1 MKVKDIKDRTK
12 KARSLLSSCRLCGNL
27 CGVNRLKN
35 QNGKCNSGKDLM
47 IASYNVHFGEEPPIS
62 GNKGSGTIF
71 FTNCSLR
78 CIYCQNYPISQM
90 GNGKVIS
97 IQELAEIMIKLQIQ
111 GCHNVNFVTP
121 THFVPQ
127 IIEAT
132 SYARELGF
140 SLPLVY
146 NTSGYETVEALKLL
160 KGIIDIYL
168 VDMRYS
174 DDQIAS
180 DCSSAKNYVKTN
192 REAVKEMFSQV
203 GDLTTDEKGI
213 AICGLIIRHL
223 ILPHNLAGSKKT
235 FEFIKEEVSELVWVS
250 LMNQYFP
257 ANQAISHPFLNRRT
271 TKQEYTS
278 AQEEFLQS
286 GLLNAWVQG

>member
-1 MKVKDIKDRTK
+1 MKDIKDRIE
-12 KARSLLSSCRLCGNL
+12 KAQALLSSCRLCGNL

-35 QNGKCNSGKDLM
+35 QKGKCNSGKDLI
-47 IASYNVHFGEEPPIS
+47 IASHNVHFGEEPPIS
-62 GNKGSGTIF
+62 GTEGSGTIF

-90 GNGKVIS
+90 GNGEVIS

-121 THFVPQ
+121 THFIPQ
-127 IIEAT
+127 IIEAA
-132 SYARELGF
+132 SYAWELGF

-160 KGIIDIYL
+160 RGIIDIYL

-180 DCSSAKNYVKTN
+180 SYSSAKNYVKTN
-192 REAVKEMFSQV
+192 REAVKEMFFQV

-223 ILPHNLAGSKKT
+223 ILPRNLAGSKKT
-235 FEFIKEEVSELVWVS
+235 FEFIKKEIVDTVWIS

-257 ANQAISHPFLNRRT
+257 ANQAISHPLLSRRT
-271 TKQEYTS
+271 NRKEYNS
-278 AQEEFLQS
+278 AQKEFLQS

>member
-1 MKVKDIKDRTK
+1 MKVKDIKNRIE
-12 KARSLLSSCRLCGNL
+12 KAQALLSFCRLCGNL

-35 QNGKCNSGKDLM
+35 QKGKCNSGKDLI
-47 IASYNVHFGEEPPIS
+47 IASHNVHFGEEPPIS

-97 IQELAEIMIKLQIQ
+97 IQELAEIMMKLQIQ

-121 THFVPQ
+121 THFIPQ
-127 IIEAT
+127 IIEAI
-132 SYARELGF
+132 SYAWELGL

-160 KGIIDIYL
+160 RGIIDIYL

-180 DCSSAKNYVKTN
+180 SYSSAKNYVKTN
-192 REAVKEMFSQV
+192 REAVKEMFFQV

-235 FEFIKEEVSELVWVS
+235 FEFIKKEIVDTVWIS

-257 ANQAISHPFLNRRT
+257 ANQAISHPLLSRRT
-271 TKQEYTS
+271 NRKEYNS
-278 AQEEFLQS
+278 AQKEFLQS

>member
-27 CGVNRLKN
+27 CGVNRLSDQK
-35 QNGKCNSGKDLM
+35 GKCNSGKDLM
-47 IASYNVHFGEEPPIS
+47 IASYNVHFGEEPPVS

-78 CIYCQNYPISQM
+78 CIYCQNYPISQL

-97 IQELAEIMIKLQIQ
+97 VQELAEIMMELQIQ

-121 THFVPQ
+121 THFIPQ
-127 IIEAT
+127 IVEAT
-132 SYARELGF
+132 FYAWEMGF
-140 SLPLVY
+140 YLPLVY
-146 NTSGYETVEALKLL
+146 NTSGYETVEGLKLL
-160 KGIIDIYL
+160 EGVIDIYL

-174 DDQIAS
+174 DDEVAFS
-180 DCSSAKNYVKTN
+180 YSSAKNYVKIN

-203 GDLTTDEKGI
+203 GNLITDQNGI
-213 AICGLIIRHL
+213 AISGLIIRHL
-223 ILPHNLAGSKKT
+223 ILPHNIAGSKKT
-235 FEFIKEEVSELVWVS
+235 FEFIKKEIADGVWVS

-257 ANQAISHPFLNRRT
+257 AHQALEDPLLNRRT
-271 TKQEYTS
+271 TKKEYS
-278 AQEEFLQS
+278 LAQKEFQKC
-286 GLLNAWVQG
+286 GLWNAWVQA